1 MTDTRLYR
9 NVSLLHKTWDKLKF
23 ISQNIIANNSLSLS
37 KTVTVLVNDKYQEL
51 KSALRKSLD
60 LLYEMGKIS
69 YLLQRDVKRTKVK
82 QKVNIERK
90 EEETKNGNKQSS
102 MDRTITIQK

>member
-1 MTDTRLYR
+1 MPY
-9 NVSLLHKTWDKLKF
+9 
-23 ISQNIIANNSLSLS
+23 
-37 KTVTVLVNDKYQEL
+37 E
-51 KSALRKSLD
+51 KSLD

>member
-1 MTDTRLYR
+1 MPYEK
-9 NVSLLHKTWDKLKF
+9 N
-23 ISQNIIANNSLSLS
+23 
-37 KTVTVLVNDKYQEL
+37 
-51 KSALRKSLD
+51 LD
-60 LLYEMGKIS
+60 FWYEMGKIS